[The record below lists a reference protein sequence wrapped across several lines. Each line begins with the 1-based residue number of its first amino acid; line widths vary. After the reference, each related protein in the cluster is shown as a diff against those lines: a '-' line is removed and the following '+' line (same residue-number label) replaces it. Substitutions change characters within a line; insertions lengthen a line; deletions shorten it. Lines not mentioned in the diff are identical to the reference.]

1 MEILGLRG
9 SLMGT
14 IPKDLPGPGEPR
26 MALGCFST
34 SAFKLLL
41 GGLPAETP
49 KSEFQRAAQVTSV
62 G

>member
-1 MEILGLRG
+1 
-9 SLMGT
+9 
-14 IPKDLPGPGEPR
+14 
-26 MALGCFST
+26 MALDCFST

-62 G
+62 GWYTLTEQSLSYLHKIRE